1 MPYREDS
8 KFRILIVD
16 DDEDDFFIISGYIN
30 KVHGPQFEIDWC
42 YNYADAR
49 DKIEKHDYSLYLI
62 DYHLGAKTGLDLI
75 KDAVSNGWEQP
86 FILLTGKG
94 NHQID
99 LEAMKSGAMDYLI
112 KGELDTEKLGRS
124 IRYAIERD
132 KSIRALR
139 ANEKKYRSIFELS
152 TDAIFLADNNLFFKD
167 LNPATEILFDQPRE
181 ELMQK
186 SFLNFLTADDREKLI
201 AELTEKN
208 GVVNREVLLTT
219 ASGEKKYCLFSASEE
234 ETIEGEYYQ
243 GIAHDI
249 TELKKAEKANL
260 RMEKRGMA
268 DRLVHVLAHEVRN
281 PLNNINLSLEQLS
294 PEIAESESKIF
305 VDIIQRNSKRI
316 ESLITELLNS
326 SRPAQIIEEPESLQD
341 IIQDTLSMAIDRI
354 TLKKI
359 DLKLSLPE
367 DGITVLADREKL
379 KIAVLNVIINAVE
392 AMEAGKGELQVKLYL
407 DKNLP
412 VISIKDNGCG
422 ISEENISKLF
432 EPYFTAKRNGMGLGL
447 ATSLNILQSHKADV
461 EVLSTESVGTEFLI
475 RFNQRVSDSL
485 LNKAEVSG

>member
-16 DDEDDFFIISGYIN
+16 DDEDDYFIISSYISQ
-30 KVHGPQFEIDWC
+30 VPGPQFEIDWC

-49 DKIEKHDYSLYLI
+49 DRIENHAYSLYLI

-75 KDAVSNGWEQP
+75 KDAVKNGWEQP

-94 NHQID
+94 NHQVD

-152 TDAIFLADNNLFFKD
+152 MDAIFLADSNLVFKD
-167 LNPATEILFDQPRE
+167 VNRATEKLFDQPRE
-181 ELMQK
+181 SLMQR
-186 SFLNFLTADDREKLI
+186 SFFDFLSPEDRNKLMEELTA
-201 AELTEKN
+201 KN

-219 ASGEKKYCLFSASEE
+219 ASGEKKYCLFSVSEE
-234 ETIEGEYYQ
+234 ETSEGEYYQ

-249 TELKKAEKANL
+249 TELKKIEKANI

-294 PEIAESESKIF
+294 PEVQESDNKIF
-305 VDIIQRNSKRI
+305 LDIIQRNSKRI

-326 SRPAQIIEEPESLQD
+326 SRPAQIIEEPETLQSVVS
-341 IIQDTLSMAIDRI
+341 DTLSIADDRI

-359 DLKLSLPE
+359 DLNVILPE
-367 DGITVLADREKL
+367 SDITVLADKEKL
-379 KIAVLNVIINAVE
+379 KIALLNVIINAVE
-392 AMEAGKGELQVKLYL
+392 AMEAGKGRLEVKLFI
-407 DKNLP
+407 DKGLP

-422 ISEENISKLF
+422 ISEENISRLF

-461 EVLSTESVGTEFLI
+461 EVLSTEGEGTEFLI
-475 RFNQRVSDSL
+475 RFNQLVSDNL
-485 LNKAEVSG
+485 PNKAEVFE

>member
-1 MPYREDS
+1 MPYKEDS

-16 DDEDDFFIISGYIN
+16 DDEDDYFIISGYIIEL
-30 KVHGPQFEIDWC
+30 HGPKFEIDWC

-49 DKIEKHDYSLYLI
+49 DRIEKHAYSLYLI

-75 KDAVSNGWEQP
+75 KDAVSHGWEQP

-152 TDAIFLADNNLFFKD
+152 TDAIFLADSNLYFKD
-167 LNPATEILFDQPRE
+167 LNPATEALFDQPRE
-181 ELMQK
+181 SLIQK
-186 SFLNFLTADDREKLI
+186 SFLDFVTPEERTKLME
-201 AELTEKN
+201 ELAAKDA
-208 GVVNREVLLTT
+208 VVNREVLLTT
-219 ASGEKKYCLFSASEE
+219 SSGEKKYCLFSASEE

-294 PEIAESESKIF
+294 PELEESESMVFI
-305 VDIIQRNSKRI
+305 DIIKRNSKRI

-326 SRPAQIIEEPESLQD
+326 SRPAQIIEERESLQN
-341 IIQDTLSMAIDRI
+341 IIKDTIAMAIDRI

-359 DLKLSLPE
+359 HLNLDMPE
-367 DGITVLADREKL
+367 EEITLLADKEKL
-379 KIAVLNVIINAVE
+379 QIALLNVVINAVE
-392 AMEAGKGELQVKLYL
+392 AMEAGSGQLDVKLL
-407 DKNLP
+407 VEKNLP
-412 VISIKDNGCG
+412 VVSIKDNGCG

-461 EVLSTESVGTEFLI
+461 EVLSTEGDGTEFI
-475 RFNQRVSDSL
+475 IKFNQPVSDSL
-485 LNKAEVSG
+485 LNKVEESG